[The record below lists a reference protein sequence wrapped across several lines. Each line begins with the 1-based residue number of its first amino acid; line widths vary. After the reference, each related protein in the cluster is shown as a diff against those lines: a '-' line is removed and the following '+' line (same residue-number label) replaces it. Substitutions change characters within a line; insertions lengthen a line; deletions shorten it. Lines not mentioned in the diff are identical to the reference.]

1 MKRATL
7 LALAVYLAACAS
19 SQSSSK
25 GPNVTVELAQL
36 TTASD
41 VFYLRGPVSI
51 QYQLAI
57 SNPTAQP
64 ITLTRLD
71 LQTLG
76 PGAYSLRAN
85 GTPMNLSVAPNSTS
99 NYTIAVWGYSN
110 GGYVASTEPVT
121 LRGTAYFKGPSGSF
135 LRIFNENIPQQTGG

>member
-1 MKRATL
+1 MKQATL
-7 LALAVYLAACAS
+7 FALAICLAACAS
-19 SQSSSK
+19 SQPASSK
-25 GPNVTVELAQL
+25 GPDVTVELAQL
-36 TTASD
+36 TNASD
-41 VFYLRGPVSI
+41 VFYMRGPVSI
-51 QYQLAI
+51 QYQVAI
-57 SNPTAQP
+57 SNPTAQSL
-64 ITLTRLD
+64 TLTRLD

-99 NYTIAVWGYSN
+99 NYTISVWGYSN

-135 LRIFNENIPQQTGG
+135 MRIFNENIPQSAG

>member
-7 LALAVYLAACAS
+7 LALAVCLAACAS
-19 SQSSSK
+19 SQPSK

-36 TTASD
+36 TSAND
-41 VFYLRGPVSI
+41 VFYMRGPVSI

-57 SNPTAQP
+57 TNPTSQP
-64 ITLTRLD
+64 LTLTRLD

-85 GTPMNLSVAPNSTS
+85 GTPMNLTVAPNSTS
-99 NYTIAVWGYSN
+99 DYTISVWGYSN
-110 GGYVASTEPVT
+110 GGYLTSSEPVT
-121 LRGTAYFKGPSGSF
+121 LRGTAYFKGASGAF
-135 LRIFNENIPQQTGG
+135 MKVFNENLPQSAG